1 MNKEHVTIG
10 KIRGTH
16 GIRGLVKVSPLTEF
30 PQRFKNMHYVMLNRN
45 GDIGSFDIESVQPYK
60 DVYLMKFKGIDSSE
74 TAAEYRNALLQIDES
89 DVYPLPEG
97 YYYHFQLEGL
107 SVYDTEKGLLGTIKM
122 IIETGAND
130 VYVIASDKY
139 GEILIPAIKEVILAV
154 DLEQQMMQVKLLP
167 GLIEEK

>member
-1 MNKEHVTIG
+1 MNKEMVTIG
-10 KIRGTH
+10 KIRGAH
-16 GIRGLVKVSPLTEF
+16 GIRGLVKVSPLTDF
-30 PQRFKNMHYVMLNRN
+30 PRRFKNLHYVMLNRN
-45 GDIGSFDIESVQPYK
+45 GNISSFDIESVQPYK

-74 TAAEYRNALLQIDES
+74 AASEYRNALLQIDES

-107 SVYDTEKGLLGTIKM
+107 SVYDKEKGFLGTIKM

-154 DLEQQMMQVKLLP
+154 DLGQKMMQVKLLP